1 MLRTSALLAFA
12 GSAAAF
18 SPMMSMDAG
27 RRQVVQAGSAAAIA
41 APLLRG
47 DPAHADG
54 TKLGTQDANT
64 GKTPIITI
72 FDHRGCTAHANA
84 EYKVQ
89 SRTKHRSSASSK
101 HEFLSRQTLP
111 RRRAVADLHASDN
124 PQQMWNR
131 MQACHLTHS
140 L

>member
-1 MLRTSALLAFA
+1 MLSRCTTILALA

-18 SPMMSMDAG
+18 SPMMSMETG
-27 RRQVVQAGSAAAIA
+27 RREILQAGAALSLS
-41 APLLRG
+41 APLLRPDKANAAWSG
-47 DPAHADG
+47 PNFGSRHG
-54 TKLGTQDANT
+54 TA
-64 GKTPIITI
+64 PIITI

-89 SRTKHRSSASSK
+89 SRTKHRSSTCSK

-111 RRRAVADLHASDN
+111 RRRAVADLHASDR
-124 PQQMWNR
+124 PYQMWNR